1 VQEWSHGR
9 ALITTGTPVAP
20 VDYHG
25 TTYTIGP
32 ANNVLVF
39 SGIGLGIIV
48 ARARLVTPGMPQA
61 GIEDGVA
68 TKTHDTSGEPS
79 ATRCGNR
86 TTTKHGRPGH
96 WGVGSVA

>member
-48 ARARLVTPGMPQA
+48 ARARLVTPGMLQA
-61 GIEDGVA
+61 A
-68 TKTHDTSGEPS
+68 SKTE
-79 ATRCGNR
+79 
-86 TTTKHGRPGH
+86 
-96 WGVGSVA
+96 